1 MCQPHR
7 AIPTAQLRHKDGGKI
22 GSRIS
27 FQPRNG
33 IQAVAIVNKLE
44 RRAQLPPS
52 LLWNIRSVVAG
63 EEENKKPF

>member
-7 AIPTAQLRHKDGGKI
+7 AISTARLRPEDSGKI
-22 GSRIS
+22 EAKIS

-44 RRAQLPPS
+44 RRAQ
-52 LLWNIRSVVAG
+52 
-63 EEENKKPF
+63 